1 VFGEF
6 SYAAMLTFV
15 IAASWWLEFAFKLRV
30 LRNPKRLFLTIGLVS
45 PWFVIWDAY
54 ATAQGHWFFDRSLT
68 LGIYGPF
75 GLPLEEYLFFI
86 FIPIAAVLS
95 LEGVESAVRMVKK
108 LLNRY
113 LVKV

>member
-1 VFGEF
+1 
-6 SYAAMLTFV
+6 MLLFV
-15 IAASWWLEFAFKLRV
+15 IGASWWLELAFRLRV

-75 GLPLEEYLFFI
+75 GLPLEEYLFFV
-86 FIPIAAVLS
+86 FIPIAALLT
-95 LEGVESAVRMVKK
+95 LEGVESVMRTLKK
-108 LLNRY
+108 LATRK
-113 LVKV
+113 KVTP